1 MIQYN
6 DLIKY
11 NVKSDTLYNA
21 IKADADAD
29 DDIKE
34 NALEIIQV
42 LISNNMNVDIK
53 AIKYIYDF
61 YINHIR

>member
-1 MIQYN
+1 MIKYN

-11 NVKSDTLYNA
+11 NVKSSTLYNA
-21 IKADADAD
+21 IKADAVAD
-29 DDIKE
+29 DNKE

-42 LISNNMNVDIK
+42 LIKNNMDVDIN